1 MGANISQLE
10 RDIGSDFPANERYFG
25 LVNVS
30 VNINFPTMFWLFQF
44 FLNFYI
50 FYFIIF
56 ISFSQ
61 FGNTCYSNSVLQA
74 LYFCKPFRDKV
85 LEYKMKN
92 KSKKESL
99 LSCLADL

>member
-1 MGANISQLE
+1 MGTNISQLE
-10 RDIGSDFPANERYFG
+10 RDIGNDFPANEHYFG

-30 VNINFPTMFWLFQF
+30 VKIEILSQCFHLQF
-44 FLNFYI
+44 ILI
-50 FYFIIF
+50 F
-56 ISFSQ
+56 Q

-85 LEYKMKN
+85 LEYKLKN
-92 KSKKESL
+92 KRNKETL